1 MTTTEETATANQNY
15 NQLTGLKLFA
25 MTSSMVISIDEFAPF
40 GKAGATSL
48 FYLLLAGLVWFLPV
62 TQAAGEMASI
72 QGWQHGGLFTW
83 VKATL
88 GEKTG
93 FVAMF
98 YQWIHITAGM
108 DLMMYVII
116 GALSITLQTPWFN
129 TTPLVRFSLMMLLL
143 WGATCAQLLGAKR
156 IGKVAE
162 WLFALGIVTPV
173 LLLVIVVAVYLGQG
187 HPVYVHFNFHTIF
200 PHQLNGTTLVAFVPF
215 ILAFCGGE
223 ASAPHVKN
231 LARPQQY
238 PKVMIALVAT
248 AISLDL
254 LGSSTIA
261 MSVPAAHIQNSTGFV
276 HTYGQLLTSIGL
288 PGQSLEKLI
297 GLLLACGIIGELGN
311 WIAGPNQGLF
321 EAARE
326 GFLPPFFAHAT
337 KHGIPFRIMVLQSAI
352 VTLTAAL
359 ITFSSG
365 QNVDFAFN
373 VALAATT
380 AQYLMVYM
388 IMLVAYM
395 VLKWRHETL
404 PRTYRM
410 TSQPKVSIAL
420 AAVALVITAGAFFIT
435 FIPAQGTPQPLRLA
449 YVLILAGMCLV
460 VSWLPFWLYR
470 SHSKWQ
476 AQLTSAEKK
485 S

>member
-254 LGSSTIA
+254 LGSSAIA

-435 FIPAQGTPQPLRLA
+435 FIPAQGTPQPLHLA

-470 SHSKWQ
+470 SHPKWQ

>member
-254 LGSSTIA
+254 LGSSAIA

-311 WIAGPNQGLF
+311 WIDGPNQGLF

-326 GFLPPFFAHAT
+326 GFLPPL
-337 KHGIPFRIMVLQSAI
+337 FRPRNQARDSLSDYGLAI
-352 VTLTAAL
+352 RDCDAYRGA
-359 ITFSSG
+359 
-365 QNVDFAFN
+365 D
-373 VALAATT
+373 
-380 AQYLMVYM
+380 YL
-388 IMLVAYM
+388 
-395 VLKWRHETL
+395 
-404 PRTYRM
+404 
-410 TSQPKVSIAL
+410 
-420 AAVALVITAGAFFIT
+420 
-435 FIPAQGTPQPLRLA
+435 
-449 YVLILAGMCLV
+449 
-460 VSWLPFWLYR
+460 
-470 SHSKWQ
+470 
-476 AQLTSAEKK
+476 
-485 S
+485 

>member
-93 FVAMF
+93 FIAMF

-187 HPVYVHFNFHTIF
+187 QPVYVHFSFHTIF

-238 PKVMIALVAT
+238 PKVMIALVTT

-254 LGSSTIA
+254 LGSSAIA
-261 MSVPAAHIQNSTGFV
+261 MSVPVAHIQNSTGFV

-395 VLKWRHETL
+395 VLKWRHETW

-435 FIPAQGTPQPLRLA
+435 FIPAQGTPRPLRLA
-449 YVLILAGMCLV
+449 YILILAGMCLV

-470 SHSKWQ
+470 SHPKWQ
-476 AQLTSAEKK
+476 AQLTNAEKTA
-485 S
+485 